1 MHLPW
6 GRPQLVSEHTY
17 YVPQTANCTWFSF
30 ILKNTHRSFGPLKES
45 IILFSPRRRGGGA
58 QGARVVGPFSVGLSY
73 WSDDSL
79 CVCHYLPSWWEL
91 GFCGHCGT
99 EAAVGYRGIP
109 WDHVRPLGCPW
120 RWTWLVG
127 RCAGKGGGRT
137 VSPPPSSQAWCC
149 GGSPRFLEILG

>member
-17 YVPQTANCTWFSF
+17 YVPQTVHIVHGFPLSWKTQ
-30 ILKNTHRSFGPLKES
+30 ILWTSEREHYPFFTEEET
-45 IILFSPRRRGGGA
+45 GA
-58 QGARVVGPFSVGLSY
+58 QGAHVVGPFSVGLSC
-73 WSDDSL
+73 WPDDSL
-79 CVCHYLPSWWEL
+79 CVRHYLPLWWEL

-99 EAAVGYRGIP
+99 ETAVGCWGIP
-109 WDHVRPLGCPW
+109 WDHMRPLGCPW

-137 VSPPPSSQAWCC
+137 VSPPPSSQARCC